1 MKKFLKVHPLLILG
15 VALCFLTLTAVAQQ
29 PVNTYSTKGWYGPP
43 KPPFSPVVNKDNSI
57 TFRTK
62 AKDANK
68 VSLLFG
74 EWDIKPQAMSKDTD
88 NSWAVTIAPVK
99 PGIYSYQ
106 YLIDGAATLDLKNP
120 LTKIGTEIYSSVV
133 EVPGS
138 PARFDEV
145 QNVPHGTLTIH
156 SYVSSSLKLNRGV
169 YVYLPPQYY
178 TQPASSFPVLYLRHG
193 GGDNESSWSQRAGS
207 ANTILDNLIAQK
219 KAVPM
224 IVVMTNGLT
233 DGTWAGGSTPEGV
246 KALEQELLQDVIPLV
261 EKTYRVKKDRANRA
275 ITGLSMGGGQAFVI
289 GLRNLNKFG
298 WVGEFS
304 SGTLSDKDFDVDK
317 ELPGIMNASLNKKLG
332 LLWIGCGEDDPRFPG
347 HRVLANTL
355 SKKGIT
361 IKNLTMPGGHE
372 WRVWREELAG
382 FYQAI
387 FKKPLAIYTK

>member
-1 MKKFLKVHPLLILG
+1 MLILASI
-15 VALCFLTLTAVAQQ
+15 VFSTAAFAQL

-43 KPPFSPVVNKDNSI
+43 KPPYSPLVNKDNSI

-62 AKDANK
+62 AKGAAK
-68 VSLLFG
+68 VNLLFG
-74 EWDIKPQAMSKDTD
+74 EWDVKPQAMSKDTD
-88 NSWAVTIAPVK
+88 NNWTITIAPVK

-106 YLIDGAATLDLKNP
+106 YAVDGAATLDMKNP
-120 LTKIGTEIYSSVV
+120 VTKIGTEIYSSVL

-145 QNVPHGTLTIH
+145 QKVPYGTLTIH
-156 SYVSSSLKLNRGV
+156 SYVSSSLKLTRGV

-178 TQPASSFPVLYLRHG
+178 SQPARNFPVLYLRHG

-233 DGTWAGGSTPEGV
+233 DGTWAGGSTHEGV

-275 ITGLSMGGGQAFVI
+275 ITGLSMGGGQAFVM
-289 GLRNLNKFG
+289 GLRNLDKFG

-304 SGTLSDKDFDVDK
+304 SGILSDKDFDVDK

-332 LLWIGCGEDDPRFPG
+332 VLWIGCGEDDPRFPG
-347 HRVLANTL
+347 HQILANTL
-355 SKKGIT
+355 IKKGIT
-361 IKNLTMPGGHE
+361 IKNLTVPGGHE

-387 FKKPLAIYTK
+387 FKKPLAAYSK